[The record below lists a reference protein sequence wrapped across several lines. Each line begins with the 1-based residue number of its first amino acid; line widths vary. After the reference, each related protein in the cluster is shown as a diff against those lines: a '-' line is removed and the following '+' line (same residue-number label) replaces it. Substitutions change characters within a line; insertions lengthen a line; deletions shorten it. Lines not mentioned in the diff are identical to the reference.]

1 MRIAIATL
9 LLLAALVNTQDVVE
23 VECGQDAITAKI
35 QKEVVTSAGYEQG
48 DIHLNDKSCAF
59 DGEDGEF
66 FVSVISPLT
75 SCETSYTVN
84 ETHVQFTNTI
94 SSMDTGSTYPL
105 GVVVGSQKSKNVL
118 SAYIACTYRIDLRVS
133 TLFFPNITV
142 IPIRVPDTF
151 GIGEFKVAM
160 SLYTDATYRTP
171 YVDPPTL
178 QPDETLFVGVNI
190 VNEASPEVYLLI
202 ERCWGTT
209 SEDSESLPSYP
220 LIDDGCP
227 IATKG
232 NGEIKITQNGISHQS
247 LWRGPVFKFVGL
259 DEDFTSVWLHCDL
272 QICINRECEPTC
284 ATRRKRS
291 VLGNGGDFY
300 GPGNFVGGPNIISI
314 GPLKRLFQEA
324 KNDSVNL
331 LLLEQP
337 SSQVIYPSNLQTPG
351 QQDNTLTVA
360 IVVGVLGA
368 LALVSIIL
376 ALFLLLIKI
385 RNRPSNSGFD
395 MSAAGH
401 DNKAYAT

>member
-1 MRIAIATL
+1 MRNVIAAL
-9 LLLAALVNTQDVVE
+9 LLLATFAYSQDVVE

-35 QKEVVTSAGYEQG
+35 QKEVVTSSGYEQE
-48 DIHLNDKSCAF
+48 DIHLNDKSCSF

-75 SCETSYTVN
+75 SCETFFTVN

-94 SSMDTGSTYPL
+94 SSMDTGDTYPL
-105 GVVVGSQKSKNVL
+105 GVVVGPQKSKNVL
-118 SAYIACTYRIDLRVS
+118 SAFIACTYRIDLRVS

-151 GIGEFKVAM
+151 STGEFKVAM

-171 YVDPPTL
+171 YIDPPTL
-178 QPDETLFVGVNI
+178 QPEETLFVGVNI
-190 VNEASPEVYLLI
+190 VNEASPDVYLLI
-202 ERCWGTT
+202 ERCWGTVT
-209 SEDSESLPSYP
+209 DDADGLPSYP

-227 IATKG
+227 IASKG
-232 NGEIKITQNGISHQS
+232 NNEIKITQNGISHQS
-247 LWRGPVFKFVGL
+247 LWRAPVFKFVGA

-284 ATRRKRS
+284 ARRKRRS
-291 VLGNGGDFY
+291 ITGSEEFY

-314 GPLKRLFQEA
+314 GPLKRIFTQ
-324 KNDSVNL
+324 KNNSVDL
-331 LLLEQP
+331 VIIEQP
-337 SSQVIYPSNLQTPG
+337 SSQVIYPNNLNTAPKE
-351 QQDNTLTVA
+351 DNTMTVA

-385 RNRPSNSGFD
+385 RNRPSNQGFD
-395 MSAAGH
+395 MSGQ